1 MIAAYL
7 EIRDGKIKKSSL
19 EALSEA
25 ERRAAELGVGTAAVL
40 VGSAVSG
47 LAPAAF
53 AQGAAKVYVI
63 DNPLLADYSSQAYAV
78 ALAGFAATAKPA
90 ALFFAATA
98 MGKDLAPRVAARLG
112 VALATD
118 CTKVAVKDG
127 ALEFTRPIYA
137 GKAFLSLRLKS
148 TPQLA
153 TLRPNVFPLGLAG
166 AGAGETIRLD
176 VAIPDETVKGRV
188 TEVLKEESAEL
199 DVTEADVVISGGR
212 GLKGPE
218 PFGLLRDLA
227 AVFPRAAVGASRS
240 AVDSG
245 WIGHQHQVG
254 QTGKTV
260 SPELYMAIGI
270 SGAIQHL
277 AGMSSS
283 KFIVAVNK
291 DPEAP
296 IFKVADYGIVG
307 DLFEVVPKLTEEL
320 KKTVG
325 GIASCLEL
333 RYRSWPLFRKEV
345 RAPRCRSAALLTEGG
360 LPRAGNRFSA
370 GGGKERSS
378 RAKSRRAELSVAI
391 CTDRLAFPTRY
402 PGAAGFSPTA
412 FPRRS

>member
-7 EIRDGKIKKSSL
+7 EIRDGKIKKSSF

-25 ERRAAELGVGTAAVL
+25 RRRADELGSGTAAVL
-40 VGSAVSG
+40 AGPAVAD

-53 AQGAAKVYVI
+53 AAGASKVYLI
-63 DNPLLADYSSQAYAV
+63 ENPELAGYSAQGYAL
-78 ALAGFAATAKPA
+78 ALAGFVAEAKPA

-112 VALATD
+112 AALASD

-127 ALEFTRPIYA
+127 TLEFTRPIYA
-137 GKAFLSLRLKS
+137 GKAFLSVRLKS
-148 TPQLA
+148 SPQLA
-153 TLRPNVFPLGLAG
+153 TLRPNVFPVVEAAG
-166 AGAGETIRLD
+166 ASGETVKVE
-176 VAIPDETVKGRV
+176 VAIPEGAVKGRV
-188 TEVLKEESAEL
+188 VDVLKEESAEL
-199 DVTEADVVISGGR
+199 DVTEADVVVSGGR

-218 PFGLLRDLA
+218 AFALLRDLA

-260 SPELYMAIGI
+260 SPELYVAIGI

-291 DPEAP
+291 DLDAP
-296 IFKVADYGIVG
+296 IFKVADYGIAG
-307 DLFEVVPKLTEEL
+307 DLFEIVPKLTEEFKKAL
-320 KKTVG
+320 K
-325 GIASCLEL
+325 
-333 RYRSWPLFRKEV
+333 
-345 RAPRCRSAALLTEGG
+345 
-360 LPRAGNRFSA
+360 
-370 GGGKERSS
+370 
-378 RAKSRRAELSVAI
+378 
-391 CTDRLAFPTRY
+391 D
-402 PGAAGFSPTA
+402 
-412 FPRRS
+412 

>member
-25 ERRAAELGVGTAAVL
+25 RRRAAELGVGTAAVL
-40 VGSAVSG
+40 VGAGV
-47 LAPAAF
+47 ADKTPAAF
-53 AQGAAKVYVI
+53 AAGASKVYVI
-63 DNPLLADYSSQAYAV
+63 ENESLADYSTQAYAV
-78 ALAGFAATAKPA
+78 ALAGFAAEAKPS

-112 VALATD
+112 AALATD
-118 CTKVAVKDG
+118 CTKVAVQDG
-127 ALEFTRPIYA
+127 SLVFTRPIYA

-148 TPQLA
+148 SPQIA
-153 TLRPNVFPLGLAG
+153 SLRPNVFPLGEADAG
-166 AGAGETIRLD
+166 AGAGETVRMD
-176 VAIPDETVKGRV
+176 AAIPDDAVKGRV
-188 TEVLKEESAEL
+188 TEILKEESAEL

-218 PFGLLRDLA
+218 AFALLRDMA

-260 SPELYMAIGI
+260 SPELYIAVGI

-283 KFIVAVNK
+283 KVIVAVNK

-307 DLFEVVPKLTEEL
+307 DLLEVAPKLTDEL
-320 KKTVG
+320 KK
-325 GIASCLEL
+325 
-333 RYRSWPLFRKEV
+333 
-345 RAPRCRSAALLTEGG
+345 AL
-360 LPRAGNRFSA
+360 
-370 GGGKERSS
+370 K
-378 RAKSRRAELSVAI
+378 
-391 CTDRLAFPTRY
+391 D
-402 PGAAGFSPTA
+402 
-412 FPRRS
+412 